1 MSRESV
7 EKLHDGRGAQRVQC
21 PFPHRGTGEADG
33 QSHRRAVKRWERFLA
48 EHADEIDA
56 DTDPRAI
63 VQAIQDSIST
73 QLSKPEKP
81 KRSQKATSGKPPQ
94 SRAEK
99 SKARKEKIQKKVEE
113 SVREAQK
120 TGDASGLNRKAR
132 RLLTQQEKDK
142 AKSTA
147 S

>member
-1 MSRESV
+1 M
-7 EKLHDGRGAQRVQC
+7 
-21 PFPHRGTGEADG
+21 
-33 QSHRRAVKRWERFLA
+33 KRWERYLA
-48 EHADEIDA
+48 EHADKIDA

-63 VQAIQDSIST
+63 VQDIQDGIST
-73 QLSKPEKP
+73 QLSKPERP

-94 SRAEK
+94 SSAER

-113 SVREAQK
+113 KVREVQK

-132 RLLTQQEKDK
+132 RLLAQQEKDK
-142 AKSTA
+142 AKSKA